1 MQDNK
6 PEITESLSR
15 VGVANLK
22 TIVLTN
28 WKGRKYN
35 FVPEIELTVDLD
47 RERKGVHMSRLV
59 EAITECIEQEVEVR
73 HGSLESVE
81 KEILERLK
89 ARHPFKCAEI
99 TMRTD
104 LVIQRK
110 TPVTKKTT
118 METYGVE
125 VKLISENGGYRK
137 VLTTKV
143 AGNTVCPHAMNEC
156 NGKTH
161 IQRAIG
167 ILEVETAY
175 ENEIDLEN
183 MIDSVEESFPS
194 RVYTLLKTEDEK
206 KVVGD
211 MFANPKFVED
221 VTRAILRNA
230 KKRFANCRIRAKT
243 ISEESIH
250 RHDVIAEG
258 TVEN

>member
-1 MQDNK
+1 VQDNK
-6 PEITESLSR
+6 PEITESLR
-15 VGVANLK
+15 KVGIANLK

-59 EAITECIEQEVEVR
+59 EAITECIEQEAEIR

-81 KEILERLK
+81 KEVLERLK
-89 ARHPFKCAEI
+89 MRHPFKCAQI
-99 TMRTD
+99 TMKTD
-104 LVIQRK
+104 LVIPRK

-118 METYGVE
+118 METYAVE
-125 VKLISENGGYRK
+125 VKLVSEDGRYVK
-137 VLTTKV
+137 VLKV
-143 AGNTVCPHAMNEC
+143 KAAGNTVCPHAMNEC
-156 NGKTH
+156 DGKTH

-167 ILEVETAY
+167 ILEIEAAY

-183 MIDSVEESFPS
+183 MIDAVEDSFPS
-194 RVYTLLKTEDEK
+194 RVYSLLKTEDEK
-206 KVVGD
+206 HVVKE
-211 MFANPKFVED
+211 MFENPMFVED

-230 KKRFANCRIRAKT
+230 KKRFSGCRIRAKT

-258 TVEN
+258 FVEN

>member
-1 MQDNK
+1 MQDDK
-6 PEITESLSR
+6 PEIMESLR
-15 VGVANLK
+15 KVGIANLK

-47 RERKGVHMSRLV
+47 SERKGVHMSRLV
-59 EAITECIEQEVEVR
+59 EAITECIEQEAEIR

-81 KEILERLK
+81 KEVLERLK
-89 ARHPFKCAEI
+89 MRHPFKCAELS
-99 TMRTD
+99 MKTD

-125 VKLISENGGYRK
+125 VKLIAENGGYRK
-137 VLTTKV
+137 VLKVRV

-156 NGKTH
+156 CGKTH

-167 ILEVETAY
+167 ALEIECAY
-175 ENEIDLEN
+175 EKVVDLED

-206 KVVGD
+206 HVVKN
-211 MFANPKFVED
+211 MFENPMFVED
-221 VTRAILRNA
+221 VTRAILKNA
-230 KKRFANCRIRAKT
+230 KKRFSGCRIRAKT

-258 TVEN
+258 VVEN